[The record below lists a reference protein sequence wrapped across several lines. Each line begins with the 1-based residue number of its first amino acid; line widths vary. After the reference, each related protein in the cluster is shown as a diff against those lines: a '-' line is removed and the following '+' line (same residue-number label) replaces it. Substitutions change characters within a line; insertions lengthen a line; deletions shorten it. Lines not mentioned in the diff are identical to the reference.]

1 MTTAQAVGAVS
12 REAAEWYAIDW
23 PAINRN
29 VRRLQVRIVQ
39 ATKAS
44 RWGRVRALQR
54 LLTHSYS
61 GKVLAVRRVRENNG
75 KKTPGVDQE
84 IWDTPEKKTQAVH
97 ALKRRGYQSQPLRR
111 VYIPKSDGKTMRPLG
126 IPTMKDRAQQALYLL
141 ALAPVVETTADKNS
155 YGFRQQRSCA
165 DAMEQCFKALR
176 SANTQWILEGDI
188 KSFFDK
194 ISHDWLLAHVPID
207 QVILQKWLKSGYM
220 EKHVLHETTDGTPQG
235 GIISPALANCALDGL
250 ERLLRK
256 NYPAG
261 KRLKSLGG
269 EKPCV
274 NLVRY
279 ADDFV
284 ITSKSKELLA
294 GEIKPLVEHFLQ
306 ERGLELSPKKTVIT
320 HVEHGFDFL
329 GQNVRRYPNGKLLIK
344 PSKKNVKTFLEDI
357 RRTIKAA
364 HGMSAADLIDQL
376 NPKIRGWANY
386 HRHVVS
392 KRTFRRVDL
401 MIFSSLWRWARRRHP
416 NKSPRW
422 VKPKYFER
430 RRDRDWSFFGE
441 TCDDEG
447 RSNKVWLYY
456 AKSIP
461 IKRHVKVKGEANPY
475 DPTDETYFEE
485 REGAHMLETFR
496 GTRTLRYLWYEQR
509 GLCTLCNT
517 KITRITGWRLHYG
530 VPRAMGGS
538 TAASNRVLLHPECM
552 TGFIVS
558 VFPFRNRVSSKEAF
572 EGLELGERK
581 LSRPV
586 LRGPGGRK
594 VAGLPG
600 IQLSRPN
607 AKRKR
612 EI

>member
-1 MTTAQAVGAVS
+1 MTTAQAVDAVS
-12 REAAEWYAIDW
+12 REAAEWYAINW
-23 PAINRN
+23 RAINRN

-61 GKVLAVRRVRENNG
+61 GKVLAVRRVTENNG
-75 KKTPGVDQE
+75 KKTPGVDQG
-84 IWDTPEKKTQAVH
+84 IWDTPEKKIQAVH

-111 VYIPKSDGKTMRPLG
+111 VYIPKSDGKTMRPLE
-126 IPTMKDRAQQALYLL
+126 IPTMKDRAQQALCLL

-188 KSFFDK
+188 KSCFDK
-194 ISHDWLLAHVPID
+194 IPHDWLLAHVRMD
-207 QVILQKWLKSGYM
+207 RVILQKWLKSGYM
-220 EKHVLHETTDGTPQG
+220 EKHVLHDTTDGTPQG

-250 ERLLRK
+250 ERLLREK
-256 NYPAG
+256 YPAG

-284 ITSKSKELLA
+284 ITSKSKELLE
-294 GEIKPLVEHFLQ
+294 GEIKSLVEHFLQ
-306 ERGLELSPKKTVIT
+306 ERGLELSPTKTVIT

-344 PSKKNVKTFLEDI
+344 PSKKNVKTFLEGI
-357 RRTIKAA
+357 RRTIKDA
-364 HGMSAADLIDQL
+364 HGVSAADLIDHL

-392 KRTFRRVDL
+392 KRTFGRVDHS
-401 MIFSSLWRWARRRHP
+401 IFSSLWKWARRRHP

-422 VKPKYFER
+422 FKPKYFAQLGN
-430 RRDRDWSFFGE
+430 RDWSFFGE

-447 RSNKVWLYY
+447 QTNKVWLYY
-456 AKSIP
+456 AKSTP

-475 DPTDETYFEE
+475 DPTYETYFEE

-496 GTRTLRYLWYEQR
+496 GIRTLRSLWYEQR

-517 KITRITGWRLHYG
+517 TITRITGWRLHHC
-530 VPRAMGGS
+530 VSRVMGGS
-538 TAASNRVLLHPECM
+538 AGATNRVLLHPECHDRVHRQRLS
-552 TGFIVS
+552 VS
-558 VFPFRNRVSSKEAF
+558 KPR
-572 EGLELGERK
+572 
-581 LSRPV
+581 
-586 LRGPGGRK
+586 
-594 VAGLPG
+594 LP
-600 IQLSRPN
+600 
-607 AKRKR
+607 
-612 EI
+612 

>member
-12 REAAEWYAIDW
+12 DEAAEWYAINW
-23 PAINRN
+23 QTINRN

-39 ATKAS
+39 ATKES
-44 RWGRVRALQR
+44 RWGKVRALQR

-61 GKVLAVRRVRENNG
+61 GKVLAVRRVTENDG

-84 IWDTPEKKTQAVH
+84 IWDTPEKKTQAVQ
-97 ALKRRGYQSQPLRR
+97 ALRRRGYQSQPLRR

-141 ALAPVVETTADKNS
+141 ALVPVVETTADKNS

-165 DAMEQCFKALR
+165 DAIKQCFLALR

-188 KSFFDK
+188 KSCFDK
-194 ISHDWLLAHVPID
+194 ISHDWLLAHVPMD
-207 QVILQKWLKSGYM
+207 RVILQKWLKSGYM

-250 ERLLRK
+250 ERLLREK
-256 NYPAG
+256 YPAE

-269 EKPCV
+269 GKPCV

-284 ITSKSKELLA
+284 ITSKSKELLE
-294 GEIKPLVEHFLQ
+294 GEIKPLVEQFLQ
-306 ERGLELSPKKTVIT
+306 ERGLELSPTKTVIT
-320 HVEHGFDFL
+320 HVEKGFDFL

-344 PSKKNVKTFLEDI
+344 PSKKNVKTFLDGI
-357 RRTIKAA
+357 RQTIKAA
-364 HGMSAADLIDQL
+364 LGMSAADLIDQL

-392 KRTFRRVDL
+392 KRTFGRVDHT
-401 MIFSSLWRWARRRHP
+401 IFFSLWQWARRRHP
-416 NKSPRW
+416 NKNPRW
-422 VKPKYFER
+422 FKFKYFER
-430 RRDRDWSFFGE
+430 RGDRDWSFFGE
-441 TCDDEG
+441 SCDDEG
-447 RSNKVWLYY
+447 RPKKVWLFH
-456 AKSIP
+456 AKSTP

-475 DPTDETYFEE
+475 DPTYETYFEE

-509 GLCTLCNT
+509 GLCTQCNT
-517 KITRITGWRLHYG
+517 KITRITGWRLHYC
-530 VPRAMGGS
+530 VPRVKGGS
-538 TAASNRVLLHPECM
+538 TGATNCVLLHPECHDRVHRQHL
-552 TGFIVS
+552 FVS
-558 VFPFRNRVSSKEAF
+558 K
-572 EGLELGERK
+572 
-581 LSRPV
+581 SR
-586 LRGPGGRK
+586 
-594 VAGLPG
+594 LP
-600 IQLSRPN
+600 
-607 AKRKR
+607 
-612 EI
+612 